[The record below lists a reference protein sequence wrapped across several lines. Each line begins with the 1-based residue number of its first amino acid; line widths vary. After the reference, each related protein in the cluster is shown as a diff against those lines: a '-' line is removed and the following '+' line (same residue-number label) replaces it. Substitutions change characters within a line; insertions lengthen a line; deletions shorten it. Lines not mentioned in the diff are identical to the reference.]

1 MYYKIWDWLCTT
13 MGKTYFPV
21 TVFFNDVMETI
32 EPENFEKLEKCES
45 NERYMLRKLPDYG
58 MEIWDKQTC
67 TRVTIG
73 LISENDLYRKRI
85 YFFKGM
91 ENLRQWCLKI

>member
-1 MYYKIWDWLCTT
+1 
-13 MGKTYFPV
+13 
-21 TVFFNDVMETI
+21 
-32 EPENFEKLEKCES
+32 
-45 NERYMLRKLPDYG
+45 MLRKLPDYG

-91 ENLRQWCLKI
+91 EIYGNGALNLNWRGILINGDFYGLDTKKRLILIERQ